1 MSRARQN
8 EAPQDST
15 MFRKILNANDGSEN
29 AFKAL
34 SIAITLAKADRAEL
48 HLILIEELTVVPE
61 WIEEVREE
69 KIAADRRYRNVLKR
83 AKTEASRS
91 GVELNAHAFTGH
103 PVRTIVDFVRDNAFD
118 LLVIGATGHSNLY
131 EKMVGSR
138 AERLVHLSPC
148 TVLVVK

>member
-1 MSRARQN
+1 
-8 EAPQDST
+8 

-34 SIAITLAKADRAEL
+34 STAIALAKAHEAEL
-48 HLILIEELTVVPE
+48 HMIVVEELTVVPE

-83 AKTEASRS
+83 AKTEASEA
-91 GVELNAHAFTGH
+91 GIQLNAHAFAGH
-103 PVRTIVDFVRDNAFD
+103 PVRTIIDFVRDNGFD
-118 LLVIGATGHSNLY
+118 LLVIGGTGHSNLY
-131 EKMVGSR
+131 ETMIGSR

-148 TVLVVK
+148 PVMVIK

>member
-1 MSRARQN
+1 
-8 EAPQDST
+8 

-34 SIAITLAKADRAEL
+34 SAAIAFAKADRAEL
-48 HLILIEELTVVPE
+48 HMIVVEELTVVPE

-69 KIAADRRYRNVLKR
+69 KIAADRRFKNLVKR
-83 AKTEASRS
+83 AKTEAREAD
-91 GVELNAHAFTGH
+91 VELKAHVFAGH
-103 PVRTIVDFVRDNAFD
+103 PVRTIIDFVRDNGFD

-131 EKMVGSR
+131 ETMVGSR

-148 TVLVVK
+148 PVMVVK